1 MASQPKFTL
10 SVRAK
15 SLQSYLTLCISPMDR
30 KGPYD
35 PAKLL

>member
-15 SLQSYLTLCISPMDR
+15 SLQLYPTLCDPMDR